1 GFIAAAAPS
10 PGRGRSRRT
19 SGDLDEERRGV
30 VTERTQLDAAEDDPA
45 LGRETG
51 ATDGEDE
58 VRHPLSDGRRIQ
70 LVDRQWLGARATREE
85 RTQSG
90 GGGGGSKPKDVGYGG
105 LLPRPRR
112 SSSIP
117 RVRSR
122 AQGIAFTA
130 HRRPR

>member
-19 SGDLDEERRGV
+19 SGDLAEGRRGV
-30 VTERTQLDAAEDDPA
+30 ATERTQLDAAEDDPA

-51 ATDGEDE
+51 ATDREDE

-90 GGGGGSKPKDVGYGG
+90 GAGDDSNHRYV
-105 LLPRPRR
+105 
-112 SSSIP
+112 
-117 RVRSR
+117 
-122 AQGIAFTA
+122 A
-130 HRRPR
+130 H